1 MFRRGASTLLA
12 GLLGA
17 LVAVSA
23 CGGSAGGGA
32 QSRQPTT
39 IKVGVLP
46 IADVAPLYVGMREG
60 FFKQQNL
67 VVKPQLMQGG
77 AAVASAVLGG
87 SLDFG
92 FAATVNLLLARG
104 QGLPV
109 KIVASGNNAASDP
122 AHAWSAIMVLPDS
135 PIKSVKDLAGKTIA
149 ANALKG
155 VNELAIDG
163 IVKRAGVDPGSLKIV
178 PVDFPD
184 MPAALSQ
191 KRVDAVSVPEPFL
204 TQIKASG
211 GRMISPLFEGYLP
224 GMTVGTYFTTDKEI
238 QEHPALV
245 RAFVEA
251 IQRSLTYASAHPDV
265 ARQAIT
271 TYTRIPASVIPRMEL
286 SPWDAKLNRPS
297 IVQTEQLMR
306 QLGWLKSDVDVNSLI
321 WSGAS

>member
-1 MFRRGASTLLA
+1 MFRRGASALIA
-12 GLLGA
+12 SLLGA
-17 LVAVSA
+17 LVVVSA
-23 CGGSAGGGA
+23 CGGSASGGS
-32 QSRQPTT
+32 QNQLITVN
-39 IKVGVLP
+39 VGVLP

-60 FFKQQNL
+60 FFKQQHL
-67 VVKPQLMQGG
+67 VVKPQVMQGG

-92 FAATVNLLLARG
+92 FAATVNLILAKD

-109 KIVASGNNAASDP
+109 KIVASGNNAAKDP

-163 IVKRAGVDPGSLKIV
+163 IVKRAGVDPASLKIV

-191 KRVDAVSVPEPFL
+191 RRVDAVSVPEPFL

-211 GRMISPLFEGYLP
+211 GRMISPLFEGYIP

-245 RAFVEA
+245 RAFVKA
-251 IQRSLTYASAHPDV
+251 IQESLAYASSHPEV
-265 ARQAIT
+265 ARQVIA
-271 TYTRIPASVIPRMEL
+271 TYTKIPSSVLPKMEL
-286 SPWDAKLNRPS
+286 SPWDVKLNRPS
-297 IVQTEQLMR
+297 IIQTEEFMKE
-306 QLGWLKSDVDVNSLI
+306 LGWLKSNVDVNSLI